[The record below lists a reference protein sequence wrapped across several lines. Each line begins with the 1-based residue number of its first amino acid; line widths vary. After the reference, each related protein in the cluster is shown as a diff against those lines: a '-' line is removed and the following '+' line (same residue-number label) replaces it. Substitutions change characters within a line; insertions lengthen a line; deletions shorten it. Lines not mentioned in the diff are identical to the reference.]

1 MPMMI
6 SSSQKDEINIVAI
19 GIPEVRVP
27 IKKLPLVADECDAV
41 LVGGVAISG
50 LALAGTGLYGWIA
63 HPFPFNNYECDAK
76 YWGPLFEQSR
86 ETNVPCKI
94 ETDFRSCISKLVEKF
109 CAADKVIY
117 DNLLPEKKVAAWTP
131 FMIAAAATVGFNG
144 GWLLGKWI
152 ARAMRPKP
160 VGSNEMLLEEVV

>member
-1 MPMMI
+1 MNVMLNIGDHYLNNRVKLMYPAKSKLI
-6 SSSQKDEINIVAI
+6 SE
-19 GIPEVRVP
+19 
-27 IKKLPLVADECDAV
+27 AV
-41 LVGGVAISG
+41 
-50 LALAGTGLYGWIA
+50 
-63 HPFPFNNYECDAK
+63 
-76 YWGPLFEQSR
+76 
-86 ETNVPCKI
+86 
-94 ETDFRSCISKLVEKF
+94 ISKLVEKF

-117 DNLLPEKKVAAWTP
+117 DNLLPEKIVAAWTP